1 MQRARRFW
9 IVVSMVLLALVMAVI
24 GTIQVTRVTAGSRAE
39 EHENEAVVYRNG
51 QACGVERWSVK
62 TGTDAGARSINL
74 GYHFPT
80 AIRRLSALTAPSS
93 LPSSSRVRP
102 VETTVYTLTGTL
114 LRYKEEQDSDYHLVI
129 SDGQHTM
136 ITEIPASYCVGSS
149 SPLAAGI
156 RRARAQFTQRYHPSP
171 DHFLY
176 THAKV
181 QITGVGFFDFL
192 HGQSGVAPNGIELHP
207 VLDIQFG
214 ANVKTAPPS
223 PKPRPVPPPVPSHGT
238 FTLRAYVSP
247 SSMPYNAYPTL
258 YGQTISGA
266 SCTASVVYS
275 TGRQPRSFDGSA
287 RTAGGNGVASWNW
300 HEETRGSGGTATV
313 QCTYRG
319 QRKTAQAAFSVT
331 GSDLATDMATRRSPS
346 SGEVCFDR
354 WHVRWVGRGVPSHK
368 RIPGT
373 R

>member
-1 MQRARRFW
+1 MNEAMTWRHSGMQRARRFW

-62 TGTDAGARSINL
+62 TGTDAGARLINL

-80 AIRRLSALTAPSS
+80 AISRLSALTAPSS

-114 LRYKEEQDSDYHLVI
+114 LRYKEESDSDYHLVI

-136 ITEIPASYCVGSS
+136 IAEIPASYCVGSN
-149 SPLAAGI
+149 SPLATGI
-156 RRARAQFTQRYHPSP
+156 KHARAQFTQRYHPSTS
-171 DHFLY
+171 HFLY

-207 VLDIQFG
+207 VIDIQFG
-214 ANVKTAPPS
+214 ANVKSSPT
-223 PKPRPVPPPVPSHGT
+223 PKPGPPLPPASSHGA

-258 YGQTISGA
+258 YAQTVPGA
-266 SCTASVVYS
+266 RCTASVVYS
-275 TGRQPRSFDGSA
+275 TGRAPRSFDGST
-287 RTAGGNGVASWNW
+287 RTAGGNGLVSWNW
-300 HEETRGSGGTATV
+300 HEETRGSGGTGTV
-313 QCTYRG
+313 QCSYRG
-319 QRKTAQAAFSVT
+319 QSKTAQATFSVT
-331 GSDLATDMATRRSPS
+331 G
-346 SGEVCFDR
+346 
-354 WHVRWVGRGVPSHK
+354 
-368 RIPGT
+368 
-373 R
+373 

>member
-9 IVVSMVLLALVMAVI
+9 IVVSMVLLALVMVVI

-74 GYHFPT
+74 NYHFPT
-80 AIRRLSALTAPSS
+80 AISRLDALTAPSS

-114 LRYKEEQDSDYHLVI
+114 LRYKEEQDSDYHLVL

-136 ITEIPASYCVGSS
+136 IAEIPAPYCVGS

-156 RRARAQFTQRYHPSP
+156 THARAQFSQRYHPSS

-176 THAKV
+176 THARV
-181 QITGVGFFDFL
+181 TVTGVGFFDFL

-207 VLDIQFG
+207 VIDIQFG
-214 ANVKTAPPS
+214 ANVKSSPT
-223 PKPRPVPPPVPSHGT
+223 PKPGPPLPPAPSHGT
-238 FTLRAYVSP
+238 FTLRASVSP

-258 YGQTISGA
+258 YGQTVPGA
-266 SCTASVVYS
+266 MCTASVVYS
-275 TGRQPRSFDGSA
+275 TGRSPRSFDGSA
-287 RTAGGNGVASWNW
+287 RTAGGNGLVRWTW
-300 HEETRGSGGTATV
+300 HEETRGSSGTATV

-319 QRKTAQAAFSVT
+319 QSKTVQTSFSVT
-331 GSDLATDMATRRSPS
+331 R
-346 SGEVCFDR
+346 
-354 WHVRWVGRGVPSHK
+354 
-368 RIPGT
+368 
-373 R
+373 